1 LICAARFGR
10 HADGG
15 RCAPSVLL
23 TAKTWA
29 ARRKIKV
36 NYPTQANGGLVWATR
51 EAYTNMRDLKWSA
64 TEKAIARR
72 AFDSALQRELDAV
85 IQEAKERAARVSQP
99 ADLWELEHWLTQRRK
114 EIDRTYDYRYSVL
127 PLVFRNLIRD
137 GRLSEQ
143 ELQGL
148 AEDKLAYIRQAR
160 T

>member
-1 LICAARFGR
+1 
-10 HADGG
+10 
-15 RCAPSVLL
+15 
-23 TAKTWA
+23 
-29 ARRKIKV
+29 
-36 NYPTQANGGLVWATR
+36 
-51 EAYTNMRDLKWSA
+51 MRDLKWSA